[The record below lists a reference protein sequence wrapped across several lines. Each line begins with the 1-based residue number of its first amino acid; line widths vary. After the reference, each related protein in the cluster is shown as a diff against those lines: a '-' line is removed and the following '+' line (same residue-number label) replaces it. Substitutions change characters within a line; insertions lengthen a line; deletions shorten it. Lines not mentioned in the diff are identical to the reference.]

1 MKILTFVLFVLISNM
16 SFSQEK
22 PLDTKLFGS
31 WSGTEKD
38 NQRVGMTKNWIMHR
52 FENGNFI
59 LLFTIIEDGEVS
71 NFTESGKCWTVGN
84 MFYEYHNN
92 SKQTD
97 VYTYQVLDE
106 NHVKFKMKSS
116 GIGQDNEEYEF
127 IDTKLQDNL

>member
-1 MKILTFVLFVLISNM
+1 MKKLAFVLFVLISNI

-71 NFTESGKCWTVGN
+71 NFTESGKCWTVGT

-92 SKQTD
+92 SKKTD